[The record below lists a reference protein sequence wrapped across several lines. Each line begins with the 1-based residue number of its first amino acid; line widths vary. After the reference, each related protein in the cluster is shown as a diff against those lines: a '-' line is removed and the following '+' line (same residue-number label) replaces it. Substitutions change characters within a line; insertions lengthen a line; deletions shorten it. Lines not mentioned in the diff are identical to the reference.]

1 MKRYAG
7 KGAFVGLLLM
17 AMALLASGCASD
29 GASSYSQTQVGYG
42 YYGAYGPGY
51 YYDDDHHGD
60 GTVTSPPPSAARP
73 SLPPHV
79 STLPARPLPRPS
91 PRPTPRRR

>member
-29 GASSYSQTQVGYG
+29 GASSYSQTQGGYG

-51 YYDDDHHGD
+51 YHDHDDVI
-60 GTVTSPPPSAARP
+60 VTSPPPSAARP
-73 SLPPHV
+73 SLPPRA